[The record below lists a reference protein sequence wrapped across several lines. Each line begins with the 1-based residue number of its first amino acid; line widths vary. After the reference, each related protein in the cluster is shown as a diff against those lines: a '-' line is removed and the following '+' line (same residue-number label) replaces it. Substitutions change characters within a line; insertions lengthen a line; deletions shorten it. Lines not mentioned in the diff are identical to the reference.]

1 MLGAPLQEVGDSP
14 VDVHAMGSTAHRR
27 EQRQPHTS
35 QVTRYGMQRTQGQRI
50 GPLQVLHD
58 ESDRDRGGEL
68 LQDIQDG
75 LHDQPPLVGVARVG
89 PDGSGL
95 AVRVHQAGERGAVGI
110 GRAPLKLQC
119 LAQGPQRAILL
130 DLVARPVQDPET
142 PTPGERQRLGDQA
155 GLADPRLA
163 LKQRDPSP
171 SPGGILHDG
180 AQDVQL
186 DRPTDQPDPRT
197 NADHS
202 HPATSMDTPTGR
214 QQPRIRSRPDR
225 RSDPQDDKVRATA
238 TSTSPSSR
246 IASKEPTR
254 SRPWLP
260 ARTR

>member
-1 MLGAPLQEVGDSP
+1 MECSARRVNGSAHCRSSTTRATGTVEANSSKTSKTASTINHPSSASPAPPPTRPGSAVG
-14 VDVHAMGSTAHRR
+14 G
-27 EQRQPHTS
+27 
-35 QVTRYGMQRTQGQRI
+35 
-50 GPLQVLHD
+50 
-58 ESDRDRGGEL
+58 
-68 LQDIQDG
+68 
-75 LHDQPPLVGVARVG
+75 
-89 PDGSGL
+89 
-95 AVRVHQAGERGAVGI
+95 HQAGERGARGI
-110 GRAPLKLQC
+110 GRAPLKLHC

-163 LKQRDPSP
+163 LKQRDPAP

-225 RSDPQDDKVRATA
+225 RSDPQDNKVRATA